1 MRTLKR
7 RRKESKTDYGN
18 RLKLLKGERPRIVF
32 RKTNKYVIG
41 QYVVSDE
48 TKDRVEIGVNSKQLL
63 NYGWPEEFSGSLKS
77 LPASYLTGLLLGKKI
92 SKDKRLSQAQSGSSE
107 SQTKENPIVDLG
119 MIRNIHKTKTFAF
132 LKGLVD
138 AGVNVKHKVETL
150 PEEDRIKGKNLKK
163 DFSDVFEKIKSNVEK
178 E

>member
-18 RLKLLKGERPRIVF
+18 RLKLLKGEKPRVIF
-32 RKTNKYVIG
+32 RKTNRYVIG

-63 NYGWPEEFSGSLKS
+63 SYGWPEEFNGSLKS

-92 SKDKRLSQAQSGSSE
+92 SKDK
-107 SQTKENPIVDLG
+107 KEDPIVDVG

-138 AGVNVKHKVETL
+138 AGINVKHKVETL